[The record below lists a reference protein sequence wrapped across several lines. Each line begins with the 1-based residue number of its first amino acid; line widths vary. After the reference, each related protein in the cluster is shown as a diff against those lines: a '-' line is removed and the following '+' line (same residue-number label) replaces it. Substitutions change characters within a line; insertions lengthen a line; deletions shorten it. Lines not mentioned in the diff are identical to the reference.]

1 MTSGSAARAFCCCR
15 CAAGALPRALL
26 RSPLWLHVIGLT
38 LAIWHTEVVSVG
50 CFRQDRRAPAAW
62 HDSVR
67 GSWHPVGMAVPDWI
81 ANEPP
86 VRHVHHRPARA
97 GITAAVPEWVSA
109 TARQSLSSQG
119 IDNLW
124 QHQQRAAQHAFEG
137 RHVALSTST
146 ASGKSLA
153 YLLPIHAAT
162 AEGVVEHGTPV
173 HRWATAARAHTAI
186 YLAPTKALAHDQARR
201 ARELGGTTWRLTTLD
216 GDSEAEERRFARDF
230 ATFVLTN
237 PDMLH
242 RSVLPN
248 HERWQSLLRSL
259 RYVVIDEAHR
269 YRGVFGAH
277 VASVLRR
284 LRRICRHYGADP
296 VMIAASGTLI
306 EPAQHLCRLTGV
318 DTAVAVDVD
327 TSTRPALDF
336 VVWQGDTDPHREAA
350 AMLTRLVDT
359 GSQALAFTTSRVQAE
374 LVAEQARRHSID
386 PDGIASYR
394 AGYLAGDRRELEAA
408 LSAGRLRGVACTNAL
423 ELGVDITG
431 MDAVL
436 SIGFPGSL
444 AALWQQAGR
453 AGRDGRDAFAML
465 IARADPLDT
474 WLCDHPEALFDAPI
488 EATVLHPQQPAVL
501 AAHLAAAAQ
510 ELALTADDEHFFG
523 TSMVPLLD
531 QLVARGVLRRRGP
544 AWYWTSQH
552 RAVDVID
559 LRSIGG
565 TGVEIVQA
573 TTSRVI
579 GQVDAAAADRT
590 VHEGAVYLH
599 QGEQWLVE
607 QYDLSAGVAL
617 CRQERADWFTQA
629 QGSTEVRI
637 IGADRQRSFGAGT
650 LFAGT
655 IELTSQVTGYLRRD
669 TVTGTVWDST
679 PLDLPARTFRTRATW
694 WTLRDRDRAL
704 HGLDDRELAAG
715 LHAAE
720 HAAIGLLP
728 GFAPCDKGDVGGLS
742 CVHHADTGAPTV
754 FVHDGLP
761 GGSGFADEGFS
772 VAERWLGATLDLL
785 EACGCERGCPR
796 CVVSPACGSGN
807 HPLDRR
813 AAIAVLRL
821 LVTHGTPVTLPA

>member
-1 MTSGSAARAFCCCR
+1 
-15 CAAGALPRALL
+15 
-26 RSPLWLHVIGLT
+26 
-38 LAIWHTEVVSVG
+38 
-50 CFRQDRRAPAAW
+50 
-62 HDSVR
+62 
-67 GSWHPVGMAVPDWI
+67 MAVPDWI
-81 ANEPP
+81 SNEPQ
-86 VRHVHHRPARA
+86 VRHVHHRPARS
-97 GITAAVPEWVSA
+97 GVTADLPDWVSA
-109 TARQSLSSQG
+109 RARQTLAEQG
-119 IDNLW
+119 ITELW
-124 QHQQRAAQHAFEG
+124 QHQQVAAQAAFDG
-137 RHVALSTST
+137 RHVAISTST

-162 AEGVVEHGTPV
+162 AEGTLRPGVAP
-173 HRWATAARAHTAI
+173 HRWATAARAHTAL

-201 ARELGGTTWRLTTLD
+201 AREFGGSAWRLTTLD
-216 GDSEAEERRFARDF
+216 GDSEAEERRFAREF

-248 HERWQSLLRSL
+248 HERWQGLLRSL

-284 LRRICRHYGADP
+284 LRRLCRHYGADP
-296 VMIAASGTLI
+296 VFVSASGTI
-306 EPAQHLCRLTGV
+306 AAPAQHLQRLAGV
-318 DTAVAVDVD
+318 DPVLAVETD

-336 VVWQGDTDPHREAA
+336 VIWQGDGDAHREAA
-350 AMLTRLVDT
+350 GMLTRLVDT
-359 GSQALAFTTSRVQAE
+359 GGQVLAFTTSRVQAE

-394 AGYLAGDRRELEAA
+394 AGYLAADRRALEAA
-408 LSAGRLRGVACTNAL
+408 LSCGRLRGVACTNAL
-423 ELGVDITG
+423 ELGVDISG

-453 AGRDGRDAFAML
+453 AGRDGRDALAVL
-465 IARADPLDT
+465 IARPDPLDT
-474 WLCDHPEALFDAPI
+474 WLCDHPEALFDTPV
-488 EATVLHPQQPAVL
+488 ETTVLHPGQPAVL

-510 ELALTADDEHFFG
+510 ELAVTADDQQFFG
-523 TSMVPLLD
+523 PGIPPLLEH
-531 QLVARGVLRRRGP
+531 LTTRGVLRRRGS

-552 RAVDVID
+552 RAVDAID

-565 TGVEIVQA
+565 TGIEIVQSG
-573 TTSRVI
+573 TGRVI
-579 GQVDAAAADRT
+579 GQVDASAADRT

-607 QYDLSAGVAL
+607 SYDLRAGVAL
-617 CRQERADWFTQA
+617 CRQQRAEWFTQA
-629 QGSTEVRI
+629 QGSTDVRVVGTDRRRE
-637 IGADRQRSFGAGT
+637 IGSGS

-669 TVTGTVWDST
+669 AVTGSVWDST

-694 WTLRDRDRAL
+694 FTLHERDRAL
-704 HGLDDRELAAG
+704 HGLDDRALAAG

-742 CVHHADTGAPTV
+742 TVIHPDTGAPTI

-761 GGSGFADEGFS
+761 GGSGFADEAYR
-772 VAERWLGATLDLL
+772 VAERWLAATLDLL
-785 EACGCERGCPR
+785 RACECEQGCPR

-813 AAIAVLRL
+813 AAIAVLQV
-821 LVTHGTPVTLPA
+821 LVHHGTPLTLPA